1 MLIKL
6 KGVFLFLG
14 LFLLFFSNKKVNT
27 QKKKKRNYELRKTT
41 WIRFI
46 GSHQLLWTRI
56 YIQYIDVTSK
66 LRPKWNEMPI
76 NIMIINNGRGAFGG
90 FGKAKTRKEA
100 TQAVQLEEWQAHKT
114 DGCLGR
120 IIVRKQS
127 ESLLEKLLL
136 CCGAMACETNGM
148 GQRIRR
154 RRLPATAAGR
164 FKRTWLNKHSLLI
177 PAVQSQSITP
187 GRYLECSCRVTFTAV
202 GINFFKCKILF
213 LVLT

>member
-1 MLIKL
+1 MDQIYRISST
-6 KGVFLFLG
+6 F
-14 LFLLFFSNKKVNT
+14 VN
-27 QKKKKRNYELRKTT
+27 QN
-41 WIRFI
+41 
-46 GSHQLLWTRI
+46 I
-56 YIQYIDVTSK
+56 YTLHRCDFQVATEM
-66 LRPKWNEMPI
+66 KWNEMPI

-90 FGKAKTRKEA
+90 FGKAKTGKEA